1 MRWTQRVERDTLMVL
16 LAIELLGPPRIALA
30 GGILTLRMRK
40 DLALLAYLAVEQ
52 QHTHSRETLVGP
64 LWPDSTEEAARNNLR
79 VALASLRR
87 LLGENRGPF
96 LHADRQH
103 VQFLTDSDHSL

>member
-52 QHTHSRETLVGP
+52 QHPHSRETLVGL
-64 LWPDSTEEAARNNLR
+64 LWPDSPEEAARNNLR

-87 LLGENRGPF
+87 LLGAAGDAF
-96 LHADRQH
+96 LQADRQH
-103 VQFLTDSDHSL
+103 VHFLPGSDH